1 MKKPTYEEVQNYMLS
16 KGFDNRDEAEKFVD
30 HFDSIGWVVGKAKS
44 PMKKWESAV
53 NNWLKNV
60 KRWSDDSHK
69 QDYQA
74 RQRTEAARIYRE
86 MEQADGVPSLRIVR

>member
-1 MKKPTYEEVQNYMLS
+1 MKKPTYEEVHEYMMT
-16 KGFDNRDEAEKFVD
+16 KGLDDKEEAEKFVD

-60 KRWSDDSHK
+60 KRWRNDTHQ
-69 QDYQA
+69 QDYRD
-74 RQRTEAARIYRE
+74 RQRAEADRIHSE
-86 MEQADGVPSLRIVR
+86 MEQENRGPNLRIVR